1 MARTE
6 SSNPTERT
14 PSGPVSRM
22 TRPQRRRQVL
32 DVAAKIVA
40 EGGAADLTMERLA
53 KEAGVTKPIVY
64 DHFENSNAVLAAL
77 LEEGFTDAET
87 EIDHVVLEDLPMEE
101 RMRQVAQIAFAA
113 ISANPAAL
121 VLVAN
126 QISDPELE
134 ARRQELRDSRVKKAA
149 MVWETELDLA
159 DAELVM
165 QMLFAAAE
173 EAGRQFVRSDR
184 PREVFERTLGD
195 MFAAVLGS
203 GSHSPR

>member
-1 MARTE
+1 MARAE
-6 SSNPTERT
+6 SSNETERT
-14 PSGPVSRM
+14 PSGTVSRM

-40 EGGAADLTMERLA
+40 EGGASDLTMERLA

-101 RMRQVAQIAFAA
+101 RMRQVAHIAFAA

-134 ARRQELRDSRVKKAA
+134 ARRQELRDGRVKKAA

-184 PREVFERTLGD
+184 HREVFERILGD
-195 MFAAVLGS
+195 MFTAVLGS
-203 GSHSPR
+203 ESHSPR